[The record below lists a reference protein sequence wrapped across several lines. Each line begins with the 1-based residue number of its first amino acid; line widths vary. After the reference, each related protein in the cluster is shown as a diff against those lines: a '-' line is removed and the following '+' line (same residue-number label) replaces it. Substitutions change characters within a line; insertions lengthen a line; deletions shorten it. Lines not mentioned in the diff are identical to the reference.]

1 MPVAFTDT
9 DLEQM
14 LSALNTRVNDGD
26 IGSLLEAIGNDDI
39 IRRRIE
45 LTKQLRASLPKDV
58 ISDLEDFRSAA
69 LQAEEKGKLSDFLD
83 SRGLS
88 TAIPSAP
95 VALLAHFLLNHRN
108 SRRDYEKWSEFSKKL
123 TDKKYEGI
131 GNSTILNLLSLV
143 LSPTKEC
150 KRKITLKLEKQ
161 DIIDAWDDAISAL
174 EDSIDYFRTS
184 YAIPVSQ
191 LLPYDALLVPFGY
204 FFYQKK
210 DKPDG
215 MQRRYLEEFFWRA
228 CLSFR
233 YSSSTESNLAQD
245 IKRFDTI
252 LAGERPKYDDIKLQ
266 LNSPDDL
273 INMEFR
279 PETAIAK
286 LLCVY
291 WPRTSQRIFRITA
304 RSSSTIL
311 G

>member
-1 MPVAFTDT
+1 MGRLLQMRLLGVDKTMPVAFTDT

-215 MQRRYLEEFFWRA
+215 MQRRYLRGILLESLPFFP
-228 CLSFR
+228 LFQF
-233 YSSSTESNLAQD
+233 N
-245 IKRFDTI
+245 
-252 LAGERPKYDDIKLQ
+252 
-266 LNSPDDL
+266 
-273 INMEFR
+273 
-279 PETAIAK
+279 
-286 LLCVY
+286 
-291 WPRTSQRIFRITA
+291 
-304 RSSSTIL
+304 
-311 G
+311 